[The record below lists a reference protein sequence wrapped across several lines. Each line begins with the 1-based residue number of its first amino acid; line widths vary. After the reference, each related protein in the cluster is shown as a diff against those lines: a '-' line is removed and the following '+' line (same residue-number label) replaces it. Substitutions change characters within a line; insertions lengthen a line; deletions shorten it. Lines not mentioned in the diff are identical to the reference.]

1 METTEITRVSSMVEM
16 KLNVSG
22 QAITRLGLRVGFCR
36 PLHRGAAL
44 RAFVLSL
51 YNHSDCQLLLCR

>member
-1 METTEITRVSSMVEM
+1 METTEITGVSSMVKM

-22 QAITRLGLRVGFCR
+22 QAITRLGLRVGFCV

-44 RAFVLSL
+44 QMFVLSL
-51 YNHSDCQLLLCR
+51 CNHSDCQLLLSR